1 MGLRIWHQS
10 FTTLSDVPV
19 YRDGLR
25 SRIAQIVRG
34 DTEVVL
40 HGQIPGTYT
49 SDYPGADL
57 AYSALFWLHG
67 LQWIAAAREAERQG
81 FDAIVCATM
90 SNPLV
95 RELRT
100 LVDIPV
106 IGYGETTMH
115 LSGLFGRRF
124 GLLCFMAARLEFW
137 TEATRQWGVAE
148 RFVGAAPAGVEFRDI
163 LDAFG
168 DTARRDEVV
177 AKIKTAAEKF
187 VRDEGVDVLIPSE
200 MPLNLLLAVAGVSD
214 IGGATVMDGLAISF
228 KTAEMLAD
236 LRKLSGMKPSN
247 RGYFHSRPDAG
258 RVDQVLKFYGLDALG
273 GKIQPD

>member
-19 YRDGLR
+19 YREGLR
-25 SRIAQIVRG
+25 SRIKEIVRA

-40 HGQIPGTYT
+40 HGQIPGTYS
-49 SDYPGADL
+49 SDYPGVDL
-57 AYSALFWLHG
+57 AYSSLFWLHG

-106 IGYGETTMH
+106 IGYGETCMH

-124 GLLCFMAARLEFW
+124 GMLCFMQARLEFW
-137 TEATRQWGVAE
+137 MEAARQFGAAE
-148 RFVGAAPAGVEFRDI
+148 RFVGAAPAGVEFRD
-163 LDAFG
+163 
-168 DTARRDEVV
+168 
-177 AKIKTAAEKF
+177 
-187 VRDEGVDVLIPSE
+187 VL
-200 MPLNLLLAVAGVSD
+200 
-214 IGGATVMDGLAISF
+214 
-228 KTAEMLAD
+228 
-236 LRKLSGMKPSN
+236 
-247 RGYFHSRPDAG
+247 
-258 RVDQVLKFYGLDALG
+258 
-273 GKIQPD
+273 